1 MTKQFTGIGT
11 MKKENEINL
20 LNTIVETQQEQ
31 IFALINIV
39 KNVAETVDKY
49 GEITKREF
57 EVLTSKDTKKV
68 LSLSKKKQSLLN
80 K

>member
-1 MTKQFTGIGT
+1 